1 MQGWALLT
9 LAAAAVVVGSIFM
22 EWGTETLFG
31 DARSARAV
39 PVQLLWDTVPAS
51 LDDFPLMWPLLLGA
65 VLMVAGA
72 VSKAKWLAVVGAVVS
87 LAVSLLYVNAVRAV
101 LADPLYYFDDG
112 LMDCIGAGTWL
123 CLVASIVGLV
133 GAILHARRPAATGPK
148 T

>member
-1 MQGWALLT
+1 M
-9 LAAAAVVVGSIFM
+9 
-22 EWGTETLFG
+22 
-31 DARSARAV
+31 
-39 PVQLLWDTVPAS
+39 
-51 LDDFPLMWPLLLGA
+51 
-65 VLMVAGA
+65 
-72 VSKAKWLAVVGAVVS
+72 
-87 LAVSLLYVNAVRAV
+87 SLLYVNAVRAV